1 MATLQLREWNS
12 LVSLACTTHL
22 LPRLSLQAG
31 ALGLLDGMPE
41 EVRPHLESARLLAK
55 AHDRELRWEVN
66 RVQRALSAV
75 DTPVVLLKGAAYA
88 LSGSDAAKGRLCS
101 DLDFLVPKK
110 MLAKVEQALL
120 EHGWV
125 VAEESAH
132 KEQYTRRW
140 LHELPPLIH
149 SRRQT
154 TLDVHHN
161 ILPYT
166 DNLRVDAAKLLD
178 AAVPLEANPRFAVLS
193 PADTVLH
200 SATHM
205 FRGGRFASG
214 LRNLVDLDDLLRQF
228 GSDDLFWSGLVNRAS
243 ELGLTIPCYFA
254 LRYTGRFLKTPI
266 PNDTQAVARRWKPR
280 WPPATLMDWLVE
292 RAMLPR
298 TIDRPDR
305 FREIA
310 ILFLSRYPLSLFR
323 RTIIPKLERVVL
335 PRPPAG

>member
-1 MATLQLREWNS
+1 MVSTLLFEVLRQPQRMATLQLPEWNS
-12 LVSLACTTHL
+12 LVNLARTTHL

-31 ALGLLDGMPE
+31 GLGLLDGAPE
-41 EVRPHLESARLLAK
+41 EVRPHLESARLLAE

-75 DTPVVLLKGAAYA
+75 ETPVVLLKGAAYA

-120 EHGWV
+120 EHGWA
-125 VAEESAH
+125 VAEEPAH

-166 DNLRVDAAKLLD
+166 DNLRVDAAKLLE

-193 PADTVLH
+193 PADMVLH

-205 FRGGRFASG
+205 FRGGAGGRFASG

-228 GSDDLFWSGLVNRAS
+228 GSNDSFWSGLVDRAS

-254 LRYTGRFLKTPI
+254 LRYTDPKAESDP
-266 PNDTQAVARRWKPR
+266 KP
-280 WPPATLMDWLVE
+280 E
-292 RAMLPR
+292 SR
-298 TIDRPDR
+298 TGPS
-305 FREIA
+305 
-310 ILFLSRYPLSLFR
+310 LS
-323 RTIIPKLERVVL
+323 
-335 PRPPAG
+335 